1 MANETISVNKKT
13 VRELLTNGKDN
24 PFVIPEYQ
32 RPYAWTDEEVV
43 TLFDDLW
50 EFTVKFLNKEET
62 EKTYFLGSV
71 VSYKNEKGELEII
84 DGQQRITSLF
94 LLLRAIYTKLKAE
107 ESDKRSSNFINQIE
121 PAIWETDKL
130 TSEVDYTKILIRS
143 NVMND
148 DGNEILRNILKTGK
162 AEKNAKDNYS
172 KNYNKFIELYENA
185 AKDNPTIIYDFIYA
199 VLNQAIVLP
208 IIADDQDTAL
218 TIFSTLNNRGLPLCD
233 SDIFKAKIYNHIS
246 DDREKRDNFIKEWK
260 KLTDEAEYAEESIQ
274 QLFYYYMF
282 YLRAKENDPKTTTPG
297 LRKYFTDKEHKNRL
311 YEENILDNLNK
322 ILNLWKVV
330 NKREEIEDEK
340 WSKNLKIKK
349 ILDELKSYPNE
360 FWKYPVI
367 TYYLT
372 YKDTDNFEN
381 EFLTFLRR
389 FLTFLIVKYLESPT
403 INAVKTDIMKLNI
416 DITKTSHPTFNSL
429 EINTEEFKNSL
440 KKPHT
445 NTVRMLLKIMAY
457 LDGEQSELL
466 PKDWEIE
473 HIFPRSWRS
482 NYFTDK
488 SDDEVIEKI
497 EHLGNKVP
505 FNKRLNIVAGNGY
518 FDKKKSQYKNSN
530 IKIVKNMGLSS
541 RNDWNLEDIDN
552 RDEEIATSIQNLF
565 NKWINDYDNNKKI
578 CTPSEE
584 ELKMIEQLR
593 AKGLI

>member
-1 MANETISVNKKT
+1 
-13 VRELLTNGKDN
+13 
-24 PFVIPEYQ
+24 
-32 RPYAWTDEEVV
+32 
-43 TLFDDLW
+43 
-50 EFTVKFLNKEET
+50 
-62 EKTYFLGSV
+62 
-71 VSYKNEKGELEII
+71 
-84 DGQQRITSLF
+84 
-94 LLLRAIYTKLKAE
+94 
-107 ESDKRSSNFINQIE
+107 
-121 PAIWETDKL
+121 
-130 TSEVDYTKILIRS
+130 
-143 NVMND
+143 MND